1 MRRWAFKCIEGILRD
16 YPNIPDYIK
25 QREQELMYPV
35 QTPDENIGGGRSSI
49 IIKPQERM
57 IITLDEDR
65 RLNALKQQRK
75 LIDDTLDEF
84 GTDTEVIINELYFKK
99 RQEYTIEGLIEQR
112 KIFVGRSKA
121 FELRTKFIENLGA
134 KLGLY

>member
-25 QREQELMYPV
+25 QREQELMYPI
-35 QTPDENIGGGRSSI
+35 QTPDENIGGGRSST

-84 GTDTEVIINELYFKK
+84 GTDTEAIINELYFKK

-121 FELRTKFIENLGA
+121 FELKTEFIESLGT

>member
-1 MRRWAFKCIEGILRD
+1 MRRSTFKCVEGILRD
-16 YPNIPDYIK
+16 YPKIPSYIK

-35 QTPDENIGGGRSSI
+35 QTPDENIGGGRASTI
-49 IIKPQERM
+49 TKPQEQM

-65 RLNALKQQRK
+65 RLNALKRQRN
-75 LIDDTLDEF
+75 LVDDTLDEF
-84 GTDTEVIINELYFKK
+84 GNDTEVIINELYFKK

-121 FELRTKFIENLGA
+121 FELKTKFIENLGA

>member
-1 MRRWAFKCIEGILRD
+1 MRRSTFKCVEVILRD

-25 QREQELMYPV
+25 QREQELMYPI
-35 QTPDENIGGGRSSI
+35 QTPDENIGGGRSSTI
-49 IIKPQERM
+49 TKPQERM
-57 IITLDEDR
+57 IITMDEDR
-65 RLNALKQQRK
+65 RLNALKRQRN

-84 GTDTEVIINELYFKK
+84 GNDTEVIINELYFKR

-121 FELRTKFIENLGA
+121 FELKSKFIERLGS

>member
-1 MRRWAFKCIEGILRD
+1 MRRSTFKCVEGILRD
-16 YPNIPDYIK
+16 YPKIPDYIK
-25 QREQELMYPV
+25 QREQELMYPI
-35 QTPDENIGGGRSSI
+35 QTSDENIGGGRSSTI
-49 IIKPQERM
+49 TKPQEQM

-65 RLNALKQQRK
+65 RLNALKRQRN

-84 GTDTEVIINELYFKK
+84 GNDTEVIINELYFKR

-121 FELRTKFIENLGA
+121 FELKSKFIERLGS

>member
-25 QREQELMYPV
+25 QREQELMYPI
-35 QTPDENIGGGRSSI
+35 QTPDENIGGGRSSTI
-49 IIKPQERM
+49 TKPQERM

-65 RLNALKQQRK
+65 RLNALKRQRN

-84 GTDTEVIINELYFKK
+84 GNDTEVIINELYFKK
-99 RQEYTIEGLIEQR
+99 RQEYTIEGLIEQH

-121 FELRTKFIENLGA
+121 FELKSKFIERLGS

>member
-35 QTPDENIGGGRSSI
+35 QTPDENIGGGRASTI
-49 IIKPQERM
+49 TKPQERM

-84 GTDTEVIINELYFKK
+84 GNDTEVIINELYFKK

-121 FELRTKFIENLGA
+121 FELKSKFIERLGS